1 MRLKRLGRRVVKLAA
16 PLLAL
21 LVVASGCGQAGG
33 GAGGAS
39 AKPTVKIGSANFTEQ
54 IILGELYAQILEA
67 NGYKVE
73 RKLNLGTR
81 EIVAPALE
89 SGQIDITPE
98 YLATY
103 LTYLTKDQNKAST
116 DPGTTYKTLQETL
129 KARNLTAL
137 DYAPAQDENGFVVTK
152 ATADKLK
159 LTKISDL
166 AQYNDQ
172 LILGGPSTCP
182 ERPFCLVGLQKTYG
196 LKFKDFKTLDTGG
209 PVTVAALEG
218 GQVDVAL
225 LFTTDAR
232 IVSKGFVL
240 LQDDKTLQLAD
251 NIAPIVRNDLL
262 NKAPADLKSSLNAVS
277 AKLTTPEM
285 TQLNKRVDIDKE
297 DARPVAAAW
306 LKSNSLT
313 K

>member
-1 MRLKRLGRRVVKLAA
+1 MGRRVGGLAA

-21 LVVASGCGQAGG
+21 LVVASGCGQASGG
-33 GAGGAS
+33 AAGGAS

-54 IILGELYAQILEA
+54 IIMGELYAQVLEA

-103 LTYLTKDQNKAST
+103 LTYLTKDQSKAGT
-116 DPGTTYKTLQETL
+116 DPRATAATLQETL

-159 LTKISDL
+159 LTKMSDL

-196 LKFKDFKTLDTGG
+196 LKFKDFKSLDTGG
-209 PVTVAALEG
+209 PLTVAALEG

-251 NIAPIVRNDLL
+251 NIVPIVRNDLIS
-262 NKAPADLKSSLNAVS
+262 KAPADLKSSLNAVS
-277 AKLTTPEM
+277 AKLTTQEM
-285 TQLNKRVDIDKE
+285 TQLNKRVDVDKE
-297 DARPVAAAW
+297 DAKPVAATW
-306 LKSNSLT
+306 LKSKSLT